1 MNQLAH
7 KRFFF
12 CSASFSCLFDRY
24 FQDYIP
30 YFFLCTIEEH
40 GYWCYTKKVDKE
52 KKKEYNKSKHERR
65 KTKDEKM
72 TNKQPQYDET
82 FKKNIVALH
91 QNGKTQ
97 TELSKEYGISVSAI
111 SRWIKLYSEVKVD
124 DNTIMT
130 AKQIKELQKRNAQ
143 LEEENIILKKALAIM
158 TPRSG
163 KE

>member
-1 MNQLAH
+1 
-7 KRFFF
+7 
-12 CSASFSCLFDRY
+12 
-24 FQDYIP
+24 
-30 YFFLCTIEEH
+30 
-40 GYWCYTKKVDKE
+40 
-52 KKKEYNKSKHERR
+52 
-65 KTKDEKM
+65 M
-72 TNKQPQYDET
+72 TNKQLQYDET

-111 SRWIKLYSEVKVD
+111 LRWIKLYSEVRVD
-124 DNTIMT
+124 DNTVMT

>member
-1 MNQLAH
+1 M
-7 KRFFF
+7 
-12 CSASFSCLFDRY
+12 
-24 FQDYIP
+24 
-30 YFFLCTIEEH
+30 
-40 GYWCYTKKVDKE
+40 
-52 KKKEYNKSKHERR
+52 
-65 KTKDEKM
+65 M

-111 SRWIKLYSEVKVD
+111 SRWIKLYSEVRGD
-124 DNTIMT
+124 DNTVMT

>member
-1 MNQLAH
+1 
-7 KRFFF
+7 
-12 CSASFSCLFDRY
+12 
-24 FQDYIP
+24 
-30 YFFLCTIEEH
+30 
-40 GYWCYTKKVDKE
+40 
-52 KKKEYNKSKHERR
+52 
-65 KTKDEKM
+65 M
-72 TNKQPQYDET
+72 TNKQLQYDET

-97 TELSKEYGISVSAI
+97 TVLSKEYGISVSAI
-111 SRWIKLYSEVKVD
+111 SRWIKLYSEVRVD
-124 DNTIMT
+124 DNTVMT

>member
-1 MNQLAH
+1 
-7 KRFFF
+7 
-12 CSASFSCLFDRY
+12 
-24 FQDYIP
+24 
-30 YFFLCTIEEH
+30 
-40 GYWCYTKKVDKE
+40 
-52 KKKEYNKSKHERR
+52 
-65 KTKDEKM
+65 M
-72 TNKQPQYDET
+72 TNKQLQYDET

-111 SRWIKLYSEVKVD
+111 SRWIKRYSEVRVD
-124 DNTIMT
+124 DNTVMT

>member
-1 MNQLAH
+1 
-7 KRFFF
+7 
-12 CSASFSCLFDRY
+12 
-24 FQDYIP
+24 
-30 YFFLCTIEEH
+30 
-40 GYWCYTKKVDKE
+40 
-52 KKKEYNKSKHERR
+52 
-65 KTKDEKM
+65 M
-72 TNKQPQYDET
+72 TNKQLQYDET

-111 SRWIKLYSEVKVD
+111 SRWIKLYSEVRVD
-124 DNTIMT
+124 DNTVMT

-143 LEEENIILKKALAIM
+143 FEEENIILKKALAIM

>member
-1 MNQLAH
+1 M
-7 KRFFF
+7 
-12 CSASFSCLFDRY
+12 
-24 FQDYIP
+24 
-30 YFFLCTIEEH
+30 
-40 GYWCYTKKVDKE
+40 
-52 KKKEYNKSKHERR
+52 
-65 KTKDEKM
+65 M

-111 SRWIKLYSEVKVD
+111 SRWIKLYSEVRVD
-124 DNTIMT
+124 DNTVMT

-143 LEEENIILKKALAIM
+143 LEEENIILEKALAIM

>member
-1 MNQLAH
+1 M
-7 KRFFF
+7 
-12 CSASFSCLFDRY
+12 
-24 FQDYIP
+24 
-30 YFFLCTIEEH
+30 
-40 GYWCYTKKVDKE
+40 
-52 KKKEYNKSKHERR
+52 
-65 KTKDEKM
+65 M

-97 TELSKEYGISVSAI
+97 TELSKEYGISVRAI
-111 SRWIKLYSEVKVD
+111 SRWIKLYSEVRVD
-124 DNTIMT
+124 DNTVMT

>member
-1 MNQLAH
+1 MSTRH
-7 KRFFF
+7 
-12 CSASFSCLFDRY
+12 
-24 FQDYIP
+24 
-30 YFFLCTIEEH
+30 
-40 GYWCYTKKVDKE
+40 
-52 KKKEYNKSKHERR
+52 
-65 KTKDEKM
+65 
-72 TNKQPQYDET
+72 
-82 FKKNIVALH
+82 KKNIVALH

>member
-1 MNQLAH
+1 MQIFEH
-7 KRFFF
+7 KF
-12 CSASFSCLFDRY
+12 Y
-24 FQDYIP
+24 
-30 YFFLCTIEEH
+30 
-40 GYWCYTKKVDKE
+40 VDKA
-52 KKKEYNKSKHERR
+52 KSRR
-65 KTKDEKM
+65 QACRLSRLFNAGCVKFCRKDALLGLVS
-72 TNKQPQYDET
+72 TRP
-82 FKKNIVALH
+82 KKNIVALH

-143 LEEENIILKKALAIM
+143 LDEENIILKKALAIM

>member
-1 MNQLAH
+1 MTNNQL
-7 KRFFF
+7 
-12 CSASFSCLFDRY
+12 
-24 FQDYIP
+24 
-30 YFFLCTIEEH
+30 
-40 GYWCYTKKVDKE
+40 
-52 KKKEYNKSKHERR
+52 
-65 KTKDEKM
+65 
-72 TNKQPQYDET
+72 QYDET

-111 SRWIKLYSEVKVD
+111 SRWIKLYSEVRVD
-124 DNTIMT
+124 DNTVMT